1 MRYSGLPLATSSLR
15 ANNRPCQTPLCPK
28 RRPPRPQQPIFSI
41 FHRGGLHFERRTTTN
56 RDLTASKRG
65 NGTIRG
71 PDTSATRRQLGPHAA
86 NPRAGQIGNQRR
98 AYSPRLVPNCGTRG
112 QRRGLAGL
120 QNDADHPP
128 THQAPPVWRATREL
142 RDERGLAVELGGG
155 ARGRRGLD
163 GMCTAMKSPTCVEGA
178 GGSGGL
184 GRASRSTTPS
194 RRLVCGDLAGGPP
207 PTGTHTPATTTSTH
221 NDTRPRPVSRPRPRR
236 AQSTPLRTTALRR
249 STPLNKAAPPA
260 IRRSCPRGPRP
271 RRGQPRGGRRGRG
284 RGSKTRSRHPR
295 CGRSGSTAGLHRAR
309 HTRRA

>member
-1 MRYSGLPLATSSLR
+1 MRRSGLPLATSSSR
-15 ANNRPCQTPLCPK
+15 ANNTPYQTPLCPK
-28 RRPPRPQQPIFSI
+28 RRPPRPQQPIFSV
-41 FHRGGLHFERRTTTN
+41 FHRGGLHFEHHTTTN

-98 AYSPRLVPNCGTRG
+98 AYSPRLVPNCGIRG
-112 QRRGLAGL
+112 QRRGLADL
-120 QNDADHPP
+120 QSDADHPP

-142 RDERGLAVELGGG
+142 RDKRDLAVGLGGG

-194 RRLVCGDLAGGPP
+194 RRLAHRGHHEAGPGRRPP
-207 PTGTHTPATTTSTH
+207 AHTPATTTSTH
-221 NDTRPRPVSRPRPRR
+221 DDTRPRPVSRPRPRR
-236 AQSTPLRTTALRR
+236 AQSVPL
-249 STPLNKAAPPA
+249 SKAAPPA

-271 RRGQPRGGRRGRG
+271 RRGRPRGGQRGRG

-295 CGRSGSTAGLHRAR
+295 CGRSGSTAGRHRAR